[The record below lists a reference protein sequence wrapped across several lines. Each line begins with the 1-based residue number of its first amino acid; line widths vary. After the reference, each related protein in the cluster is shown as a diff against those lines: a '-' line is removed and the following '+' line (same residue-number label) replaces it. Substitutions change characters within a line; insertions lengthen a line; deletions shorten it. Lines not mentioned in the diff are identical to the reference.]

1 MSTRNIEKLLHPG
14 TFNWVGNAF
23 YTTSFIG
30 KGNISH
36 RRMDPFFAI
45 GYNADIDF
53 EAEEI
58 PRGVGAHP
66 HKGFETV
73 TLAYKGKIAHKDS
86 RGNHGVIGE
95 GDVQWMT
102 AGSGVLHQEYH
113 EENWAKNGGTFQMV
127 QMWINLP
134 AKDREVKPQ
143 YQDLLFDEM
152 TRVNLENNG
161 GFVNVIA
168 GEYKGNKGKGTT
180 FSPINL
186 FNVYLNNGGKADF
199 EFPNTYNTAFLVING
214 DVLVN
219 GTEKVS
225 KDSFAMLEN
234 DNGDTFILEATS
246 DHTIIL
252 VMSGEPLNEPIAHY
266 GPFVMNTQEQL
277 KTAFEEFR
285 AGKFGTL

>member
-127 QMWINLP
+127 QMWMNLP

-219 GTEKVS
+219 GTENVS

-234 DNGDTFILEATS
+234 DNGDMFTLEATS
-246 DHTIIL
+246 NHTIIL

-277 KTAFEEFR
+277 KTAFEEFK